1 MCTDVMFYLLSYLLT
16 TIQPSDDPSTI
27 SLTHNIECVSSSS
40 SHGILSCLLT
50 YVLVHLSR
58 STERPFFI
66 GLALV
71 KIKVVDVRDAKT
83 VSIIQQTNKR
93 TTLLTSGKQTLVTST
108 NIQRST
114 IAGKLQPLQQLQR
127 HTYTLTISSPLPS
140 PILHECLSCGFRLG
154 LRCRRSFLRRK

>member
-1 MCTDVMFYLLSYLLT
+1 MISHLNSCYVVLTFCADGWSSPGHHIIRFALHTPMCTDVMFYLPYLLT

-27 SLTHNIECVSSSS
+27 SLTHNIKCVSSSS

-66 GLALV
+66 GLARV

-127 HTYTLTISSPLPS
+127 HT
-140 PILHECLSCGFRLG
+140 R
-154 LRCRRSFLRRK
+154 